1 MALLTYA
8 TLRTDYLPDIASG
21 DTGATAVLG
30 RALDRAEA
38 LVSQHLGYP
47 GTSPTWASTSYTLRL
62 TGPRVATQRLLLPVA
77 PVTAITSVHQ
87 DLDLAFGAATEVA
100 STQYELEA
108 LRNGAYLNILPT
120 ATTIARWYTQSR
132 AIRVVCTAGY
142 ANEAAIPKDLAHA
155 VYGWVADWWMKRRVR
170 SFDNVSQSGSSQGVD
185 KGIGIT
191 PLGAIPD
198 DVREILSAYL
208 LLSAAGGLS

>member
-1 MALLTYA
+1 MGLLTYA

-21 DTGATAVLG
+21 DTGASTVLG

-38 LVSQHLGYP
+38 LVSQRLGYP
-47 GTSPTWASTSYTLRL
+47 GASPTWASTSYTLRL
-62 TGPRVATQRLLLPVA
+62 TGSRVDTQRLLLPVA

-87 DLDLAFGAATEVA
+87 DLDLGFGAAFEVA

-120 ATTIARWYTQSR
+120 ATTIARWYVQNR
-132 AIRVVCTAGY
+132 AIKVVCTAGY

-155 VYGWVADWWMKRRVR
+155 VYEWVADWWLGRRAR
-170 SFDNVSQSGSSQGVD
+170 GLESSSQAG
-185 KGIGIT
+185 T
-191 PLGAIPD
+191 SQQRAPLAAIPQ
-198 DVREILSAYL
+198 DVQDLLAPYV
-208 LLSAAGGLS
+208 LLSAAGGFS